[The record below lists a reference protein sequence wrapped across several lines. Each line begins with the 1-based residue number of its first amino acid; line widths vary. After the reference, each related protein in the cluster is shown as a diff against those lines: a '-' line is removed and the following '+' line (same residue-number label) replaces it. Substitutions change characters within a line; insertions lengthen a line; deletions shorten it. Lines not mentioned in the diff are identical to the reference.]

1 MPTPKSLTGSKNQ
14 PGPFSLENAIMIL
27 SDNFLIVLMVLAAF
41 IGGFFVGSIWT
52 ENQLLRNGGVANLGG
67 TTAPAAGQPVAE
79 GEQAEP
85 PIENMPEVSKDEHI
99 LGNPDAKVLIVEY
112 SDMNCPFCRRFHPTM
127 KQIVADYGDD
137 VAWVYRHFPF
147 QGQNST
153 DAAVV
158 SECIA
163 ESKGN
168 DAFWKYADS
177 ITAKADVAGSLTP
190 QIIVEAAAEV
200 GLTEAQVTACKADTK
215 FQEMVTAKRDGGAAA
230 GVTGTPA
237 SIIVTA
243 DGPQEFVSGALP
255 IDQLKTTIDAYL

>member
-1 MPTPKSLTGSKNQ
+1 MSTTKN
-14 PGPFSLENAIMIL
+14 PSGPFSIESAITL
-27 SDNFLIVLMVLAAF
+27 FSNNFLIVLMILASF

-52 ENQLLRNGGVANLGG
+52 ENQLLRNGGLAAGGVA
-67 TTAPAAGQPVAE
+67 APVAGQPAAA
-79 GEQAEP
+79 GEQVAP
-85 PIENMPEVSKDEHI
+85 PIENMPEITNADHV
-99 LGNPDAKVLIVEY
+99 LGNKNAKVTIVEY

-127 KQIVADYGDD
+127 KQLIADYGDD

-163 ESKGN
+163 DSKGN
-168 DAFWKYADS
+168 DAFWKYVDS
-177 ITAKADVAGSLTP
+177 ITTKADAGSGLSP
-190 QIIVEAAAEV
+190 EIIVAAAGEV
-200 GLTEAQVTACKADTK
+200 GLSEAQVTACKADTK
-215 FQEMVTAKRDGGAAA
+215 FQQIVTAQRDGGTAS

-243 DGPQEFVSGALP
+243 DGAQEFVSGALP
-255 IDQLKTTIDAYL
+255 LEQLKASVDKYL

>member
-1 MPTPKSLTGSKNQ
+1 MATTKN
-14 PGPFSLENAIMIL
+14 PAGPFSLESAISIL

-52 ENQLLRNGGVANLGG
+52 ENQLLRNGGLANVGG
-67 TTAPAAGQPVAE
+67 AAVPAAAGQPAAAAGEEVA
-79 GEQAEP
+79 P
-85 PIENMPEVSKDEHI
+85 PIEKMPELTNADHKF
-99 LGNPDAKVLIVEY
+99 GNQNAKITIVEY
-112 SDMNCPFCRRFHPTM
+112 SDMNCPFCRKFHPTM
-127 KQIVADYGDD
+127 KQLIADYGDD

-163 ESKGN
+163 DSKGN
-168 DAFWKYADS
+168 DAFWKFVDS
-177 ITAKADVAGSLTP
+177 ITAKADLGGGLSP
-190 QIIVEAAAEV
+190 EIIVAAAGEV
-200 GLTEAQVTACKADTK
+200 GLSEAQVTACKADTK
-215 FQEMVTAKRDGGAAA
+215 FQQIVTAQRDGGAAT

-255 IDQLKTTIDAYL
+255 IEQLKTTVEKYL